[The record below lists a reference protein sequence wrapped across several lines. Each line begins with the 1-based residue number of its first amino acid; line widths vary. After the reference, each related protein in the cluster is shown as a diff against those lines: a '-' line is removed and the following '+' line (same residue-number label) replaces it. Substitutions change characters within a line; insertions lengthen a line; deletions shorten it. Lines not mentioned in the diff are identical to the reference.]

1 MATRCSDGL
10 PALGSFPEPTLSLP
24 AGDPLLDGLPAELA
38 AAARLRRNAES
49 LFWMKAAPGA
59 SAQEAATSAEAL
71 RALATGWEERFGAGG
86 ASVERRAADAALAAA
101 ATVALAGLAFR
112 LSGGESVLAPIVANA
127 VATCDAYTWGADPD
141 AGRANVRLPVE
152 ACGRTSEE
160 RTF

>member
-24 AGDPLLDGLPAELA
+24 AGDPRLDGLPAELA

-49 LFWMKAAPGA
+49 FFWMKAAPGA
-59 SAQEAATSAEAL
+59 SAQDAATSAEAL

-86 ASVERRAADAALAAA
+86 APVERRAADAALAAA
-101 ATVALAGLAFR
+101 ATVALTGLAFR

-141 AGRANVRLPVE
+141 AGRANVRLPE
-152 ACGRTSEE
+152 ACGRT
-160 RTF
+160 TF